1 MRKNPNQ
8 IVSQALRSARL
19 TDIQAYV
26 LGRYMDGL
34 LQREIA
40 AELHCSRPYITRV
53 IRASIIKLRSVV
65 PRYEQAL
72 GSDGE
77 SPHKETL

>member
-1 MRKNPNQ
+1 
-8 IVSQALRSARL
+8 
-19 TDIQAYV
+19 
-26 LGRYMDGL
+26 MDGL

-40 AELHCSRPYITRV
+40 AELHCSRPYIARV